1 MEESSRLYT
10 KEIRVVELVEAR
22 PVRPVVEL
30 VEARPSRSA
39 LVLSGTSMPRLVT

>member
-22 PVRPVVEL
+22 SVRSIGEMVK
-30 VEARPSRSA
+30 ARSSRSA
-39 LVLSGTSMPRLVT
+39 LVLSGPSVPRLVT